1 MIKSTMY
8 IAIAILALGF
18 GSAYAQTFNFESK
31 NDTPAHRT
39 RLEILLLCILYPGL
53 SRS

>member
-18 GSAYAQTFNFESK
+18 GSANAQTFNFESK
-31 NDTPAHRT
+31 NDIYYQDKTSCK
-39 RLEILLLCILYPGL
+39 I
-53 SRS
+53 